1 LSRHHILSDSVKYF
15 ALKAEATLPDDYE
28 PRVRPWFKKAKSTG
42 QIETIGK
49 ALSENVSRFKV

>member
-1 LSRHHILSDSVKYF
+1 MI
-15 ALKAEATLPDDYE
+15 TDDYD
-28 PRVRPWFKKAKSTG
+28 PRVRPWFKKAKFTG